1 MRKKILSNNKMADS
15 NHVWTNLR
23 GYGEIRVNDLSLVK
37 QDNRHIF
44 NRIPSLP
51 SPSFTY
57 ADRSATW
64 STPNNSPYWKRA
76 LDFYGYQVN

>member
-1 MRKKILSNNKMADS
+1 MADN

-57 ADRSATW
+57 TDRSATW
-64 STPNNSPYWKRA
+64 STPNNSSYWARA
-76 LDFYGYQVN
+76 LDFYGFQVN